1 MDVSPQGLAF
11 IARHEGFVGRAY
23 LDPAGVP
30 TIGYG
35 FTEGSRLFRSW
46 WQAQGHAGLVPGQ
59 TIDPISA
66 LTLLRKLLDHEY
78 GPMVTAA
85 LGALPQP
92 VFDAVVS
99 VVYNLGPRALGW
111 RWAKALKAG
120 DLGRAAELLARTGTT
135 AGGRVLPGLVTRRR
149 DEAELL
155 QDGTYGFASDT
166 PAQTDPD
173 VKTAQGHLRL
183 LGYRPGPVDGVE
195 GPRTRLA
202 TLRFQSDHPPLAP
215 DGTLGPATRATLT
228 RTVAARKGL
237 AGCSAGGAVAAGS
250 AAAHGH
256 ALWTCLLIAGG
267 VLALAGLGFLAWH
280 YRGRIALEIARWRG
294 ETVQSQQEKLS

>member
-59 TIDPISA
+59 TIDPIAA

-99 VVYNLGPRALGW
+99 VVYNLGPKALGW

-149 DEAELL
+149 DEAELI
-155 QDGTYGFASDT
+155 QDGTYGFAPDT
-166 PAQTDPD
+166 PMKTEPEVKIAQ
-173 VKTAQGHLRL
+173 AHLRL
-183 LGYRPGPVDGVE
+183 LAIDRALLMGSRGLARGWRRCGFSPTIRRLPLMARWDRRRAQRSPALLPRARALPDAARAGRWQLAALQLTAMRCGPV
-195 GPRTRLA
+195 
-202 TLRFQSDHPPLAP
+202 
-215 DGTLGPATRATLT
+215 
-228 RTVAARKGL
+228 
-237 AGCSAGGAVAAGS
+237 C
-250 AAAHGH
+250 
-256 ALWTCLLIAGG
+256 
-267 VLALAGLGFLAWH
+267 
-280 YRGRIALEIARWRG
+280 
-294 ETVQSQQEKLS
+294 